1 MSLELEISSMRDNK
15 LLSRRELE
23 VVAYHPGMPTPSQE
37 EIRSKISELYQTN
50 KRNVVVAGLKNR
62 YGTHRTTLKAKIY
75 SSAEALSNVEKKH
88 IVAKLTGK
96 EFQVTPRRV
105 RKDERKKRYKI
116 FGTLKRAMKKA
127 EKKNK

>member
-1 MSLELEISSMRDNK
+1 MIADLRDNR
-15 LLSRRELE
+15 LLSRKELD
-23 VVAYHPGMPTPSQE
+23 VVAYHPGMPIPSKE
-37 EIRSKISELYQTN
+37 EIREKISELYQT
-50 KRNVVVAGLKNR
+50 KKDNVVVMDLKNR

-75 SSAEALSNVEKKH
+75 SSIEVLSNIEKKH

-96 EFQVTPRRV
+96 EFHVTPRRV

-127 EKKNK
+127 ERKNK

>member
-1 MSLELEISSMRDNK
+1 MRDNK
-15 LLSRRELE
+15 LLSRRELD
-23 VVAYHPGMPTPSQE
+23 VVAYHPGMPIPSQE
-37 EIRSKISELYQTN
+37 EIRAKISELYQTN
-50 KRNVVVAGLKNR
+50 KKNIVVGNFKNR

-75 SSAEALSNVEKKH
+75 SSVEALSNTEKKH

-96 EFQVTPRRV
+96 EFQITPRRV